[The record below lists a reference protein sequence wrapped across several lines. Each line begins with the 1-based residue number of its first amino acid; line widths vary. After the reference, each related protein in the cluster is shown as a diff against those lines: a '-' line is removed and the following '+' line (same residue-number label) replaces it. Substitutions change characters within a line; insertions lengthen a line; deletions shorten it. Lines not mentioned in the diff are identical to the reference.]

1 MAGFTEPHP
10 AGEAPFSAVIEDKHF
25 RTLLRLSHE
34 QALTWD
40 SFLTHPLPQEMSP
53 LQCWNAIMSL
63 GRCLGVE
70 LLQDA
75 EGNQLWYRRT
85 SELNTYIDALAAKST
100 AEGKLM
106 HLINDFMGMGYTD
119 ELRREEAAA
128 ALALAGLVEDPKQF
142 AQGLDGVADPITPE
156 GKLARNFF
164 VIDCDL
170 EHYRSSSL
178 SGALA
183 QELYARLTKG
193 VDASSFEQPAHRR
206 ELSYNEK
213 GAYTAQLLS
222 FANTEHGD
230 DSLILRGSFMG
241 CEIRRYRLFGT
252 LSPLMASLL
261 VRLFYLK
268 HNLPLL
274 ALTPVAKARLEW
286 QNATNDEPIYEATMR
301 EVESTF
307 RRAPGNI
314 TLAQTISAACMT
326 HAVNEIEQGT
336 LASYLTDNKA
346 REALLADKRF
356 NHRQRSI
363 LARALR
369 VHNAEFSARYHQSK
383 NAISYATARRDLT
396 ELEEL
401 GYLAREQRGKGI
413 VFVCGPALAELLNT
427 ESNR

>member
-1 MAGFTEPHP
+1 MAGFTEPP
-10 AGEAPFSAVIEDKHF
+10 RGSEPSFSAVIEDKHF

-40 SFLTHPLPQEMSP
+40 SFLTHPLPREMSP
-53 LQCWNAIMSL
+53 LECWNAIMSL

-75 EGNQLWYRRT
+75 EGHQLWYRRT
-85 SELNTYIDALAAKST
+85 SELNAYIDSLAAKS
-100 AEGKLM
+100 AADGKLM
-106 HLINDFMGMGYTD
+106 HLINDFMGLAYTD

-128 ALALAGLVEDPKQF
+128 TLALSGLVEDAAAF
-142 AQGLDGVADPITPE
+142 AEGMNGTALPITPE

-193 VDASSFEQPAHRR
+193 VDTTLFEQTAHRH

-222 FANTEHGD
+222 FANTEHSD

-241 CEIRRYRLFGT
+241 CEIRRYRLFGA

-274 ALTPVAKARLEW
+274 ALTPVAKARLAW
-286 QNATNDEPIYEATMR
+286 QNATNDEPIYEATMH
-301 EVESTF
+301 EVDSTF

-314 TLAQTISAACMT
+314 TLAQTVSAACMAY
-326 HAVNEIEQGT
+326 AVDAIEQQAKT
-336 LASYLTDNKA
+336 SYLTDNKA

-369 VHNAEFSARYHQSK
+369 VHHAEFSARYHQSK

-401 GYLAREQRGKGI
+401 GYLAREQRGKGVI
-413 VFVCGPALAELLNT
+413 FICGPALKELLNT
-427 ESNR
+427 EANR